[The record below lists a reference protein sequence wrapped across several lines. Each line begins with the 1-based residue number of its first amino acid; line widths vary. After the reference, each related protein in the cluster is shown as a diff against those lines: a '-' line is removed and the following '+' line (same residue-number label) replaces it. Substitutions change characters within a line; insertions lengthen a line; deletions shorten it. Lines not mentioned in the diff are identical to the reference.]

1 MIRMFWI
8 ASRSRLPTVFLALL
22 ALMLTSSACGRAD
35 ARLSDEVRSRLTA
48 DPTTAS
54 LRLDVSVTNGVVHL
68 GGETRTRA
76 EQERAVQ
83 VVRGTQ
89 GIKGVINDLKISDR
103 DIVDNVKTALAADPL
118 VAQVPVT
125 VEAKDGE
132 VDLRSNQTDADQ
144 RKRMV
149 QIASKVEGVSHVNDD
164 MK

>member
-1 MIRMFWI
+1 MKNANERMPASRMFWI
-8 ASRSRLPTVFLALL
+8 ASRSRLLTVFLALL

-35 ARLSDEVRSRLTA
+35 ARLRDEVRSRLTA

-54 LRLDVSVTNGVVHL
+54 LRLDISVTNGVVHM

-76 EQERAVQ
+76 EQEREVQ

-89 GIKGVINDLKISDR
+89 GIKGVISDLKISDR
-103 DIVDNVKTALAADPL
+103 EIVDNVKTAFAADPL

-132 VDLRSNQTDADQ
+132 ALRIG
-144 RKRMV
+144 RHC
-149 QIASKVEGVSHVNDD
+149 QIATTDRKIDLAGPE
-164 MK
+164 